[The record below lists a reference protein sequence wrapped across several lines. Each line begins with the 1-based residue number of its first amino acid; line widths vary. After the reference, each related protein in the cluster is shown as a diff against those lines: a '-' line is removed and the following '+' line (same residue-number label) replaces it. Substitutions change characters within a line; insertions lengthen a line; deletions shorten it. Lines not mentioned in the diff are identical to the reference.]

1 VAPFYITYYHFG
13 PGDLKIERYDRAM
26 IEFYDR
32 QAQELLAL
40 GEISN
45 EMLAD
50 LQTNESMMGGAK
62 KVYQSK
68 CASCHG
74 MFGEGGIG
82 PNLTDEYWLHGGQ
95 LTDIYTTVSDG
106 VPAKGMLPWQGK
118 LKPAELLAVV
128 SFVGSL
134 QGSDPPNAK
143 AAQGELFDPVAAAEA
158 AVADAAP
165 DEEAAGAG
173 AES

>member
-1 VAPFYITYYHFG
+1 MV
-13 PGDLKIERYDRAM
+13 
-26 IEFYDR
+26 EFYDR

-40 GEISN
+40 GEISD
-45 EMLAD
+45 EMLAG
-50 LQTNESMMGGAK
+50 LQGNESMMGGAK

-82 PNLTDEYWLHGGQ
+82 PNLTDEYWLHGGR

-106 VPAKGMLPWQGK
+106 VPAKGMLAWQGK

-128 SFVGSL
+128 SWVGTL
-134 QGSDPPNAK
+134 QGTDPPNAK
-143 AAQGELFDPVAAAEA
+143 APQGELFDAAAAAEDTP
-158 AVADAAP
+158 ADA
-165 DEEAAGAG
+165 ET
-173 AES
+173 AEPGTES